1 MRAIGITTF
10 GGPEALQVVELPDPV
25 AGPGEFVLRVHA
37 ATVNPTDTVLRSG
50 ARVDRLKDVPA
61 PHVPGMD
68 AAGILE
74 QIGEGVDTDLGVGD
88 RVMAILVPLGAH
100 GAYAERVVVP
110 AESVARSPAGVSDAE
125 ASTLPMNGLTAR
137 QALDVLS
144 LEPGSTLAVT
154 GAAGAVGGYAVQLA
168 KADGLRVVADAT
180 RADESLVEGFGAD
193 LVVPRGDRFSEEVRL
208 VLPDGVDGLI
218 DAALLEDKAVGAVR
232 DGGSVVTLRG
242 YDGSELAE
250 PNRRGVVFHPIYVR
264 NYAREHAKLD
274 ALRGHAEAGA
284 LTLRVARTFPADQAP
299 DAHRQLEAGGVRGR
313 LVLEF

>member
-10 GGPEALQVVELPDPV
+10 GGPEALQVVDLPDP
-25 AGPGEFVLRVHA
+25 APGPGELVLRVHA

-50 ARVDRLKDVPA
+50 ARADRLKDVPP

-74 QIGEGVDTDLGVGD
+74 QIGEGVDTDLGMGD
-88 RVMAILVPLGAH
+88 RVMAIVVPLGAH

-137 QALDVLS
+137 QALDALS
-144 LEPGSTLAVT
+144 LAPGSTLAVT

-168 KADGLRVVADAT
+168 KADGLRVVADAA
-180 RADESLVEGFGAD
+180 RADESIVEGFGAD
-193 LVVPRGDRFSEEVRL
+193 LVVPRGDRFSDEVRL
-208 VLPDGVDGLI
+208 VVPDGVDGLI

-242 YDGSELAE
+242 YDGAALAA
-250 PNRRGVVFHPIYVR
+250 PSRRGVVFHPIYVR

-274 ALRGHAEAGA
+274 GLRAQAEAGA
-284 LTLRVARTFPADQAP
+284 LTLRVARTFPADHAP
-299 DAHRQLEAGGVRGR
+299 EAHRLLEAGGVRGR
-313 LVLEF
+313 IVLEF